1 MSTLFTRPGVNAG
14 LIAFAT
20 SALIAAATAVANPTT
35 VTNTIREQ
43 AASEAAAR
51 AAQGRINQIDD
62 RTRSAVAEYRA
73 AIQETESLK
82 RYNTQLALQLQSQER
97 EMVSMARQIE
107 QLEVTAREIVPLLQR
122 KLDTL
127 KELVRLDTP
136 FLERERGDRLDTLE
150 DMMSR
155 ADVSIAEKYR
165 RLTEAYQVE
174 MEYGRTLE
182 AYQAT
187 LGSEEG
193 GKVVDFL
200 RVGRIALMYQT
211 LDGKETGYWD
221 ATSRQFVVDNRYD
234 SAVRDGLKV
243 AKKQTAPNLLIVPV
257 LAAQESR

>member
-1 MSTLFTRPGVNAG
+1 MSTLFTRPSVNAG
-14 LIAFAT
+14 LIAFAA
-20 SALIAAATAVANPTT
+20 SAMFAAATAAANPTT

-43 AASEAAAR
+43 TASEAAAR

-62 RTRSAVAEYRA
+62 RTRSAVAEYRS
-73 AIQETESLK
+73 AIQEAESLK

-97 EMVSMARQIE
+97 EMSSMVTQID

-136 FLERERGDRLDTLE
+136 FLVRERQDRLDTLE
-150 DMMSR
+150 DMMTR

-174 MEYGRTLE
+174 MEYSRTLE
-182 AYQAT
+182 AYQAP
-187 LGSEEG
+187 LGSG
-193 GKVVDFL
+193 DDSKVVDFL

-221 ATSRQFVVDNRYD
+221 ASARQFVVDNGY
-234 SAVRDGLKV
+234 SAAVRDGLKV

-257 LAAQESR
+257 LAAQESP

>member
-14 LIAFAT
+14 RFALAA
-20 SALIAAATAVANPTT
+20 SALIAATTALANPTT

-43 AASEAAAR
+43 TASEAAAR

-62 RTRSAVAEYRA
+62 RTRSAVAEYRG
-73 AIQETESLK
+73 AIQEAESLK

-97 EMVSMARQIE
+97 EMASMLRQID
-107 QLEVTAREIVPLLQR
+107 QLEVTAREIVPFLQR

-127 KELVRLDTP
+127 EELIKLDAP
-136 FLERERGDRLDTLE
+136 FLVQERADRLATLKDT
-150 DMMSR
+150 MTR

-187 LGSEEG
+187 LGAEQS

-200 RVGRIALMYQT
+200 RVGRVALMYQT

-221 ATSRQFVVDNRYD
+221 ASARQYVVDNSY
-234 SAVRDGLKV
+234 SAAVRDGLKV

-257 LAAQESR
+257 LAAQESP